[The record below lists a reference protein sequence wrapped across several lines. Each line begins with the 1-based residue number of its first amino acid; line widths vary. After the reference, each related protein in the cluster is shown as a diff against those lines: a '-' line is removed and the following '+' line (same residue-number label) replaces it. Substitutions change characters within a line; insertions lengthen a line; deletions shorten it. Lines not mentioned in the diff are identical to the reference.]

1 VIELLADLP
10 KRVPDET
17 AQIDLRRLHGRA
29 SRNELI

>member
-17 AQIDLRRLHGRA
+17 AQIDPPP
-29 SRNELI
+29 SRPRFKK